1 MKRKNKNL
9 FIFALAMVIMSIAM
23 MSIVNIKVVQA
34 ATNSLPIPK
43 INISVDNANTPT
55 EYVDNIKLLMMLTVL
70 TLLPSFIIMSTSFV
84 RIIVVLSLFKS
95 AIGVQTAIPREVLV
109 GLALFLTFF
118 TMAPTFTIVNNE
130 ALTPY
135 LNNTITQ
142 KVAIDKGSKP
152 MRDFMLKQTR
162 AKDLK
167 LFLEV
172 GNLEDTVK
180 NQVDAN
186 GKEILTNGKPKL
198 TYDEVP
204 LYAVVPSFMISELR
218 RAFEMGFLLFLPF
231 IIIDIVTGSI
241 LMAMGMMMLPPVMIS
256 LPFKLLLF
264 IMVDGWNLLVKS
276 LIMSFS

>member
-1 MKRKNKNL
+1 MKIKNKNIV
-9 FIFALAMVIMSIAM
+9 IFALIMVIVG
-23 MSIVNIKVVQA
+23 IVTIKVVNA
-34 ATNSLPIPK
+34 APQTLPIPK
-43 INISVDNANTPT
+43 INLSIDKATTPT
-55 EYVDNIKLLMMLTVL
+55 DYVDNIKLLVVLTVL
-70 TLLPSFIIMSTSFV
+70 TLLPSFIIMTTSFV
-84 RIIVVLSLFKS
+84 RIIIVLSLFKS
-95 AIGVQTAIPREVLV
+95 AIGVQQAIPKEVII

-118 TMAPTFTIVNNE
+118 TMAPTFTKVNKD

-135 LNNTITQ
+135 LNNKITQ
-142 KVAIDKGSKP
+142 SVAIDKGSKP

-172 GNLEDTVK
+172 GKLEDTVK
-180 NQVDAN
+180 NEVDAK
-186 GKEILTNGKPKL
+186 GKVVMSKGKPKL
-198 TYDEVP
+198 TYDKVP
-204 LYAVVPSFMISELR
+204 LYAVVPSFIISELR
-218 RAFEMGFLLFLPF
+218 RAFEMGFLLFIPF
-231 IIIDIVTGSI
+231 IIIDIVTGSV

>member
-9 FIFALAMVIMSIAM
+9 FIFALVMLIIGIAT
-23 MSIVNIKVVQA
+23 IKVA
-34 ATNSLPIPK
+34 NATPQTLPIPK
-43 INISVDNANTPT
+43 INISVDNANTPK
-55 EYVDNIKLLMMLTVL
+55 EYVDNIKLLLLLTVL
-70 TLLPSFIIMSTSFV
+70 TLLPSIIIMTTSFV
-84 RIIVVLSLFKS
+84 RIIIVLSLFKN
-95 AIGVQTAIPREVLV
+95 AIGLQQAIPKEVII

-118 TMAPTFTIVNNE
+118 TMAPTFSKVNSE

-135 LNNTITQ
+135 LNNKITQ
-142 KVAIDKGSKP
+142 QVAIDTGSKP
-152 MRDFMLKQTR
+152 MRDFMLRQTR

-167 LFLEV
+167 LFLDV
-172 GNLEDTVK
+172 GKLQDTVK
-180 NQVDAN
+180 NEVDSK
-186 GKEILTNGKPKL
+186 GKVILTNGKPKV
-198 TYDEVP
+198 TYDNVP
-204 LYAVVPSFMISELR
+204 LYAVVPSFLISELR
-218 RAFEMGFLLFLPF
+218 RSFEMGFLLFIPF

>member
-1 MKRKNKNL
+1 MKIKYKNL
-9 FIFALAMVIMSIAM
+9 FIFALGLLVIG
-23 MSIVNIKVVQA
+23 IVSIKVVS
-34 ATNSLPIPK
+34 ATTLPIPK
-43 INISVDNANTPT
+43 INISVDNANTPA
-55 EYVDNIKLLMMLTVL
+55 EYVDNIKLLMLLTVL
-70 TLLPSFIIMSTSFV
+70 TLLPSIIIMSTSFV

-95 AIGVQTAIPREVLV
+95 AIGVQQAIPKEVII

-118 TMAPTFTIVNNE
+118 TMAPTFTKVNSE

-135 LNNTITQ
+135 LNNQITQ
-142 KVAIDKGSKP
+142 EVAIEKGSGP
-152 MRDFMLKQTR
+152 MRDFMLRQTR
-162 AKDLK
+162 TKDLK

-172 GNLEDTVK
+172 GQKEDTVQ
-180 NQVDAN
+180 NAVDADGN
-186 GKEILTNGKPKL
+186 EILTNGKPKL
-198 TYDEVP
+198 TYDKVP
-204 LYAVVPSFMISELR
+204 MYVVVPSFIISELR
-218 RAFEMGFLLFLPF
+218 RAFEMGFLLFIPF

>member
-9 FIFALAMVIMSIAM
+9 FIFALVMVIMSI
-23 MSIVNIKVVQA
+23 VTIKVANA
-34 ATNSLPIPK
+34 APQSLPIPK

-55 EYVDNIKLLMMLTVL
+55 EYVDNIKLLILLTIL
-70 TLLPSFIIMSTSFV
+70 TLLPSFIIMTTSFV
-84 RIIVVLSLFKS
+84 RIIIVLSLFKN
-95 AIGVQTAIPREVLV
+95 AIGIQQAIPKEVII

-118 TMAPTFTIVNNE
+118 TMAPTFEKVNSE

-135 LNNTITQ
+135 LNNEITQ
-142 KVAIDKGSKP
+142 QVAIDKGSKP

-162 AKDLK
+162 TKDLK

-172 GNLEDTVK
+172 GKLEDTVK
-180 NQVDAN
+180 NQVDEKGN
-186 GKEILTNGKPKL
+186 IIMKNGKPIL

-204 LYAVVPSFMISELR
+204 LYAVVPSFIISELR
-218 RAFEMGFLLFLPF
+218 RAFEMGFLLFIPF

>member
-1 MKRKNKNL
+1 MKIKNRNL
-9 FIFALAMVIMSIAM
+9 FIFALVMVIMG
-23 MSIVNIKVVQA
+23 IVTIKVVNAVPQ
-34 ATNSLPIPK
+34 TLPIPN
-43 INISVDNANTPT
+43 INISVDKANTPT
-55 EYVDNIKLLMMLTVL
+55 EYVDNIKLLVILTIL
-70 TLLPSFIIMSTSFV
+70 TLLPSFIIMTTSFV
-84 RIIVVLSLFKS
+84 RIIIVLSLFKS
-95 AIGVQTAIPREVLV
+95 AIGVQQAIPKEVII

-118 TMAPTFTIVNNE
+118 TMAPTFTKVNDE
-130 ALTPY
+130 AITPY

-142 KVAIDKGSKP
+142 SVAIDKGSKP

-172 GNLEDTVK
+172 GKLEDTVK
-180 NQVDAN
+180 NEVDVN
-186 GKEILTNGKPKL
+186 GKEVLINGKPKL
-198 TYDEVP
+198 SYDKVP
-204 LYAVVPSFMISELR
+204 LYAVVPSFIISELR

>member
-1 MKRKNKNL
+1 MKRKNKRL
-9 FIFALAMVIMSIAM
+9 IIFALIMVAIG
-23 MSIVNIKVVQA
+23 IVTIKVVS
-34 ATNSLPIPK
+34 ATTQTLPIPK
-43 INISVDNANTPT
+43 INLSIDKANTPAD
-55 EYVDNIKLLMMLTVL
+55 YVDNIKLLVVLTIL
-70 TLLPSFIIMSTSFV
+70 TLLPSFIIMTTSFV
-84 RIIVVLSLFKS
+84 RIIIVLSLFKS
-95 AIGVQTAIPREVLV
+95 AIGVQQAIPKEVII

-118 TMAPTFTIVNNE
+118 TMAPTFTKINKD

-142 KVAIDKGSKP
+142 AVAIDIGSKP
-152 MRDFMLKQTR
+152 LRDFMLKQTR

-172 GNLEDTVK
+172 GKLEDTVK
-180 NQVDAN
+180 NEVDSK
-186 GKEILTNGKPKL
+186 GKVVMSKGKTKL
-198 TYDEVP
+198 SYDKVP
-204 LYAVVPSFMISELR
+204 LYAVVPSFIISELR
-218 RAFEMGFLLFLPF
+218 RAFEMGFLLFIPF

>member
-1 MKRKNKNL
+1 MKNKNL
-9 FIFALAMVIMSIAM
+9 LIFALIMVIMG
-23 MSIVNIKVVQA
+23 IVTIKVVNAVPQ
-34 ATNSLPIPK
+34 TLPIPK
-43 INISVDNANTPT
+43 INLSIDKATTPT
-55 EYVDNIKLLMMLTVL
+55 DYVDNIKLLVILTIL
-70 TLLPSFIIMSTSFV
+70 TLLPSFIIMTTSFV
-84 RIIVVLSLFKS
+84 RIIIVLSLFKS
-95 AIGVQTAIPREVLV
+95 AIGVQQAIPKEVII

-118 TMAPTFTIVNNE
+118 TMAPTFTKVNDE

-135 LNNTITQ
+135 LNNKITQ
-142 KVAIDKGSKP
+142 SVAIDKGSKP

-172 GNLEDTVK
+172 GKLEDTVK
-180 NQVDAN
+180 NEVDAN
-186 GKEILTNGKPKL
+186 GKVVLSNGKPKL
-198 TYDEVP
+198 SYDKVP
-204 LYAVVPSFMISELR
+204 LYAVVPSFIISELR
-218 RAFEMGFLLFLPF
+218 RAFEMGFLLFIPF

>member
-1 MKRKNKNL
+1 MKIKNKNWL
-9 FIFALAMVIMSIAM
+9 IFALVLVIMG
-23 MSIVNIKVVQA
+23 IVTMKVA
-34 ATNSLPIPK
+34 NATPQTLPIPN
-43 INISVDNANTPT
+43 INISVDKANTPT
-55 EYVDNIKLLMMLTVL
+55 EYVDNIKLLILLTVL

-84 RIIVVLSLFKS
+84 RIIIVLSLFKS
-95 AIGVQTAIPREVLV
+95 AIGVQQAIPKEVII

-118 TMAPTFTIVNNE
+118 TMAPTFTKVNTD

-135 LNNTITQ
+135 LNNKITQ
-142 KVAIDKGSKP
+142 SVAIEKGSKP

-162 AKDLK
+162 AKDLQ

-172 GNLEDTVK
+172 GKLEDTVT

-186 GKEILTNGKPKL
+186 GKEILKNGKPVV
-198 TYDEVP
+198 TYDKVP
-204 LYAVVPSFMISELR
+204 IYAVVPSFIISELR
-218 RAFEMGFLLFLPF
+218 RAFEMGFLLFIPF

>member
-1 MKRKNKNL
+1 M
-9 FIFALAMVIMSIAM
+9 I
-23 MSIVNIKVVQA
+23 SIVH
-34 ATNSLPIPK
+34 ATTIPIPK
-43 INISVDNANTPT
+43 INISVDNASTPK
-55 EYVDNIKLLMMLTVL
+55 EYVDNIKLLLLLTVL
-70 TLLPSFIIMSTSFV
+70 TLLPSIIIMSTSFV
-84 RIIVVLSLFKS
+84 RIIIVLSLFKS
-95 AIGVQTAIPREVLV
+95 AIGIQNAVPKEVII

-118 TMAPTFTIVNNE
+118 TMAPTFTKINSE

-135 LNNTITQ
+135 LNSKITQ
-142 KVAIDKGSKP
+142 KVAIEKGSKP

-167 LFLEV
+167 LFLDV
-172 GNLEDTVK
+172 GKLKDTVK

-186 GKEILTNGKPKL
+186 GKEILKNGKPVV
-198 TYDEVP
+198 TYDKVP
-204 LYAVVPSFMISELR
+204 LYAVVPSFIISELR
-218 RAFEMGFLLFLPF
+218 RAFEMGFLLFIPF

-264 IMVDGWNLLVKS
+264 VMVDGWNLLAKA

>member
-1 MKRKNKNL
+1 MKLKTKNL
-9 FIFALAMVIMSIAM
+9 FIFALI
-23 MSIVNIKVVQA
+23 IVLMGIVTIKVVNAVPQ
-34 ATNSLPIPK
+34 TLPIPK
-43 INISVDNANTPT
+43 INISVDKANTPT
-55 EYVDNIKLLMMLTVL
+55 EYVDNIKLLVILTIL
-70 TLLPSFIIMSTSFV
+70 TLLPSFIIMTTSFV
-84 RIIVVLSLFKS
+84 RIIIVLSLFKS
-95 AIGVQTAIPREVLV
+95 AIGVQQAIPKEVII

-118 TMAPTFTIVNNE
+118 TMAPTFEKVNND

-135 LNNTITQ
+135 LNNKITQ
-142 KVAIDKGSKP
+142 AVAIDKGSKP

-180 NQVDAN
+180 NEVDTN
-186 GKEILTNGKPKL
+186 GNVVLSKGKPKL
-198 TYDEVP
+198 TYDSVP
-204 LYAVVPSFMISELR
+204 LYAVVPSFIISELR
-218 RAFEMGFLLFLPF
+218 RAFEMGFLLFIPF

>member
-1 MKRKNKNL
+1 MKTKNKKI
-9 FIFALAMVIMSIAM
+9 FIFALSFIIIGV
-23 MSIVNIKVVQA
+23 VGLKVVNA
-34 ATNSLPIPK
+34 NTLPIPN
-43 INISVDNANTPT
+43 INISVDNANTPK
-55 EYVDNIKLLMMLTVL
+55 EYVDNIKLLMLLTVL
-70 TLLPSFIIMSTSFV
+70 TLLPSIIIMSTSFV
-84 RIIVVLSLFKS
+84 RIIIVLSLFKS
-95 AIGVQTAIPREVLV
+95 AIGVQQAIPKEVII

-118 TMAPTFTIVNNE
+118 TMAPTFTKVNNE

-135 LNNTITQ
+135 LNSKITQ
-142 KVAIDKGSKP
+142 SVAIEKGSKP

-172 GNLEDTVK
+172 GNLEDKVTNK
-180 NQVDAN
+180 VDAS
-186 GKEILTNGKPKL
+186 GKEILTNGKPTP
-198 TYDEVP
+198 TYDKVP
-204 LYAVVPSFMISELR
+204 LYAVIPSFLISELR
-218 RAFEMGFLLFLPF
+218 RAFEMGFLLFIPF

>member
-9 FIFALAMVIMSIAM
+9 FIFALAMVIVG
-23 MSIVNIKVVQA
+23 IVAVKVVNA
-34 ATNSLPIPK
+34 APQTLPIPK
-43 INISVDNANTPT
+43 INISVDNAKTPT
-55 EYVDNIKLLMMLTVL
+55 DYVDNIKLLIMLTVL
-70 TLLPSFIIMSTSFV
+70 TLLPSFIIMTTSFV
-84 RIIVVLSLFKS
+84 RIIIVLSLFKS
-95 AIGVQTAIPREVLV
+95 AIGIQQAIPKEVII

-118 TMAPTFTIVNNE
+118 TMAPTFEKLNNE

-135 LNNTITQ
+135 LNNQITQ
-142 KVAIDKGSKP
+142 QVAIDKGSKP

-172 GNLEDTVK
+172 GKLEDTVK
-180 NQVDAN
+180 NQVDEA
-186 GKEILTNGKPKL
+186 GKVIMVNGKPKL
-198 TYDEVP
+198 TYDKVP

-218 RAFEMGFLLFLPF
+218 RSFEMGFLIFIPF

>member
-1 MKRKNKNL
+1 MKIKYKNL
-9 FIFALAMVIMSIAM
+9 FIFALIMVIMGIATM
-23 MSIVNIKVVQA
+23 KVVNAVPQ
-34 ATNSLPIPK
+34 TLPIPN
-43 INISVDNANTPT
+43 INISVDKANTPT
-55 EYVDNIKLLMMLTVL
+55 EYVDNIKLLVMLTIL
-70 TLLPSFIIMSTSFV
+70 TLLPSFIIMTTSFV
-84 RIIVVLSLFKS
+84 RIIIVLSLFKS
-95 AIGVQTAIPREVLV
+95 AIGIQQAIPKEVII

-118 TMAPTFTIVNNE
+118 TMAPTFTKINND

-135 LNNTITQ
+135 LNNKITQ
-142 KVAIDKGSKP
+142 SVAIDKGSKP
-152 MRDFMLKQTR
+152 LRDFMLKQTR

-172 GNLEDTVK
+172 GKLEDTVK
-180 NQVDAN
+180 DEIDAN
-186 GKEILTNGKPKL
+186 GKVVLLSNGKPKL
-198 TYDEVP
+198 SYEKVP
-204 LYAVVPSFMISELR
+204 LYAVVPSFLISELR
-218 RAFEMGFLLFLPF
+218 RAFEMGFLLFIPF

>member
-9 FIFALAMVIMSIAM
+9 FIFALVMVITG
-23 MSIVNIKVVQA
+23 IVTIQVVN
-34 ATNSLPIPK
+34 ATTLPIPK

-55 EYVDNIKLLMMLTVL
+55 EYVDNIKLLMLLTVL
-70 TLLPSFIIMSTSFV
+70 TLMPSIIIMTTSFV
-84 RIIVVLSLFKS
+84 RIIIVLSLFKS
-95 AIGVQTAIPREVLV
+95 AIGIQQAIPKEVII

-118 TMAPTFTIVNNE
+118 TMAPTFQKINSD

-135 LNNTITQ
+135 LNNKITQ
-142 KVAIDKGSKP
+142 QVAIDKGSKP

-172 GNLEDTVK
+172 GKLEDTVK
-180 NQVDAN
+180 NEVDAKGN
-186 GKEILTNGKPKL
+186 VVMENGKPKL
-198 TYDEVP
+198 TYDKVP
-204 LYAVVPSFMISELR
+204 LYAVVPSFIISELR
-218 RAFEMGFLLFLPF
+218 RAFEMGFLLFIPF

>member
-1 MKRKNKNL
+1 MKIKNKNL
-9 FIFALAMVIMSIAM
+9 LIFALIMVIMG
-23 MSIVNIKVVQA
+23 IVTIKVVNAVPQ
-34 ATNSLPIPK
+34 TLPIPK
-43 INISVDNANTPT
+43 INLSIDKATTPT
-55 EYVDNIKLLMMLTVL
+55 DYVDNIKLLVILTIL
-70 TLLPSFIIMSTSFV
+70 TLLPSFIIMTTSFV
-84 RIIVVLSLFKS
+84 RIIIVLSLFKS
-95 AIGVQTAIPREVLV
+95 AIGVQQAIPKEVII

-118 TMAPTFTIVNNE
+118 TMAPTFTKVNDE

-135 LNNTITQ
+135 LNNKITQ
-142 KVAIDKGSKP
+142 SVAIDKGSKP

-172 GNLEDTVK
+172 GKLEDTVK
-180 NQVDAN
+180 NEVDAN
-186 GKEILTNGKPKL
+186 GKVVLSNGKPKL
-198 TYDEVP
+198 SYDKVP
-204 LYAVVPSFMISELR
+204 LYAVVPSFIISELR
-218 RAFEMGFLLFLPF
+218 RAFEMGFLLFIPF

>member
-1 MKRKNKNL
+1 MKIKNKNL
-9 FIFALAMVIMSIAM
+9 FVFALALAITCIATI
-23 MSIVNIKVVQA
+23 SIVH
-34 ATNSLPIPK
+34 ATTIPIPK
-43 INISVDNANTPT
+43 INISVDNASTPK
-55 EYVDNIKLLMMLTVL
+55 EYVDNIKLLLLLTVL
-70 TLLPSFIIMSTSFV
+70 TLLPSIIIMSTSFV
-84 RIIVVLSLFKS
+84 RIIIVLSLFKS
-95 AIGVQTAIPREVLV
+95 AIGIQNAVPKEVII

-118 TMAPTFTIVNNE
+118 TMAPTFTKINTE

-135 LNNTITQ
+135 LNSKITQ
-142 KVAIDKGSKP
+142 KVAIEKGSKP

-167 LFLEV
+167 LFLDV
-172 GNLEDTVK
+172 GKLQDTVK

-186 GKEILTNGKPKL
+186 GKETLKNGKPVV
-198 TYDEVP
+198 TYDKVP
-204 LYAVVPSFMISELR
+204 LYAVVPSFIISELR
-218 RAFEMGFLLFLPF
+218 RAFEMGFLLFIPF

-264 IMVDGWNLLVKS
+264 VMVDGWNLLAKA

>member
-1 MKRKNKNL
+1 MMKIKNKNL
-9 FIFALAMVIMSIAM
+9 FIFALIMVIIG
-23 MSIVNIKVVQA
+23 IVTIKVVNAVPQ
-34 ATNSLPIPK
+34 TLPIPN
-43 INISVDNANTPT
+43 INISVDKANTPT
-55 EYVDNIKLLMMLTVL
+55 EYVDNIKLLVILTIL
-70 TLLPSFIIMSTSFV
+70 TLLPSFIIMTTSFV
-84 RIIVVLSLFKS
+84 RIIIVLSLFKS
-95 AIGVQTAIPREVLV
+95 AIGVQQAIPKEVII

-118 TMAPTFTIVNNE
+118 TMAPTFEVVNKD
-130 ALTPY
+130 AITPY
-135 LNNTITQ
+135 LNNKITQ
-142 KVAIDKGSKP
+142 SVAIDKGSKP

-180 NQVDAN
+180 NEVDAN
-186 GKEILTNGKPKL
+186 GKVVLSNGKPKL
-198 TYDEVP
+198 TYDKVP
-204 LYAVVPSFMISELR
+204 LYAVVPSFIISELR